1 MSSIPTLPG
10 ITSQMIQTARL
21 NTHVLSAGSADD
33 TAVLFIHG
41 NTSSA
46 TFWEETMLTLPEG
59 YFALAPDLRGYGD
72 ADPTAKIDA
81 TQGLRD
87 VAEDMFALLDAFN
100 IEQAHVVGNSLG
112 GVVVWRM
119 MEIAPERLLSVTQ
132 VAPGSPYG
140 FGGTKDVDGTPTTA
154 DFAGSGA
161 GLINPAVVQAIAAQ
175 DRSLENPMGLR
186 GALRRL
192 VYNPPFV
199 PEREEDLLTAAL
211 STHIGEQDYPGDK
224 VASPNWPFVAPG
236 VWGPNNALSPKY
248 AGDVSQLWQ
257 IEPKPPVLWVWGEK
271 DGAVS
276 NTAVSDIANLGQL
289 GYIHGYPGTEAYP
302 PQPMIDQIRAVLHQ
316 YTAHGGQA
324 KEVMLPGLGHVPY
337 IEDLEQFN
345 TVFHPFLAKSKK

>member
-1 MSSIPTLPG
+1 MTLPN
-10 ITSQMIQTARL
+10 ITSQTITTPRL
-21 NTHVLSAGSADD
+21 TTRVLTVGQNLHEN
-33 TAVLFIHG
+33 TAVLFLHG
-41 NTSSA
+41 NLSNA
-46 TFWEETMLTLPEG
+46 TWWAETMLTLPDG

-72 ADPTAKIDA
+72 ADPAVKIDA

-87 VAEDMFALLDAFN
+87 VAQDMFALLDAFN

-140 FGGTKDVDGTPTTA
+140 FGGTKDVAGTPSTP

-161 GLINPAVVQAIAAQ
+161 GLINTAVVQAMRDQ

-192 VYNPPFV
+192 VYNPPFI
-199 PEREEDLLTAAL
+199 PEREEELLTAAL

-224 VASPNWPFVAPG
+224 TDSPHWPFSAPG

-248 AGDVSQLWQ
+248 VGDVSQLWH

-271 DGAVS
+271 DGVVS
-276 NTAVSDIANLGQL
+276 NTAVSDVAVLGQL
-289 GYIHGYPGTEAYP
+289 GYIPGYPGADVYP
-302 PQPMIDQIRAVLHQ
+302 PQPMLDQIRAVLAH
-316 YTAHGGQA
+316 YTEAGGHVQ
-324 KEVMLPGLGHVPY
+324 ETMLPNVGHVPF
-337 IEDLEQFN
+337 IEALDQFN
-345 TVFHPFLAKSKK
+345 SVFHPFLQKSM